1 MNKNLRILAFAFARI
16 KKQKGQRD
24 MIYQNALHH
33 TAQTSGV
40 SQTRSLAN
48 ARNFTANTNNT
59 IKAKQRAINDNFS
72 LKISS
77 LSLSR

>member
-1 MNKNLRILAFAFARI
+1 MNKNLRILTFAFARI

-40 SQTRSLAN
+40 SQTHSLAN
-48 ARNFTANTNNT
+48 ARKFIASTNT
-59 IKAKQRAINDNFS
+59 IKAKQRAINDKFS

-77 LSLSR
+77 LSLVS